1 MGAKPNRRPP
11 ARQSPPKF
19 RRGWHRDAPERILF
33 GRSRT
38 IRKPSLNQS
47 TPMPTR
53 HSSAVWEGTLREG
66 KGTYSGESGT
76 LGGKYSFGTRFGDE
90 KGSNPEELLA
100 AAEAAC
106 FSMAL
111 SGALERNG
119 TPSTRVET
127 AAACTVEK
135 QEIGFTVTT
144 MKLTVRVTAPGI
156 TNEAFQAIAAA
167 TKDGCPISRAI
178 KGNVALEIDAALV

>member
-1 MGAKPNRRPP
+1 
-11 ARQSPPKF
+11 
-19 RRGWHRDAPERILF
+19 
-33 GRSRT
+33 
-38 IRKPSLNQS
+38 
-47 TPMPTR
+47 MPTR

-76 LGGKYSFGTRFGDE
+76 LGGKYSFVTRFGDE

-106 FSMAL
+106 YSMAL

-119 TPSTRVET
+119 TPSTRIET
-127 AAACTVEK
+127 SAACTVEK
-135 QEIGFTVTT
+135 LEAGFTVTT
-144 MKLTVRVTAPGI
+144 MKLTVRVSAAGI
-156 TNEAFQAIAAA
+156 ADDAFQAIALA

-178 KGNVALEIDAALV
+178 KGNVAIEVDAQLI

>member
-1 MGAKPNRRPP
+1 
-11 ARQSPPKF
+11 
-19 RRGWHRDAPERILF
+19 
-33 GRSRT
+33 
-38 IRKPSLNQS
+38 
-47 TPMPTR
+47 MPTR

-66 KGTYSGESGT
+66 KGSYAGESGT
-76 LGGKYSFGTRFGDE
+76 LGGKYSFVTRFGDE

-106 FSMAL
+106 YSMAL
-111 SGALERNG
+111 SGSLERNG
-119 TPSTRVET
+119 TPSTRIET

-135 QEIGFTVTT
+135 LDVGFTVTT
-144 MKLTVRVTAPGI
+144 MKLTVRAAVAGI

-178 KGNVALEIDAALV
+178 KGNVAIELDAQLV